1 MTNIHFACI
10 AQDTDTKVNLL
21 VLEGDEIIGRQEGLQ
36 SHTAADEWVKEH
48 YGMPLLVGE
57 CYKNYNAY
65 RASRYGKK

>member
-21 VLEGDEIIGRQEGLQ
+21 VLDGGKIIGRQEGLHG
-36 SHTAADEWVKEH
+36 HTEADQWVKEH
-48 YGMPLLVGE
+48 YGLDLTVGD
-57 CYKNYNAY
+57 CYANYNAF